1 MANESIAPER
11 IIDARLYEEKSSHFV
26 CGLENNP
33 HLCDAVHLKQA
44 SWLAKIFAAGIFY
57 VHSLTYSS
65 VPCGVLMDPR
75 PVSGVQQRGAELF
88 LFPPCNNQHIVSFK
102 TAVQK

>member
-1 MANESIAPER
+1 MANESISPER
-11 IIDARLYEEKSSHFV
+11 VIDTRLYEEKSSHFV

-33 HLCDAVHLKQA
+33 HLCDAYHLNQA

-65 VPCGVLMDPR
+65 VPCGVLMDPQ
-75 PVSGVQQRGAELF
+75 PDSGGKQRGAELF
-88 LFPPCNNQHIVSFK
+88 CSFPPYNQHIVSF
-102 TAVQK
+102 